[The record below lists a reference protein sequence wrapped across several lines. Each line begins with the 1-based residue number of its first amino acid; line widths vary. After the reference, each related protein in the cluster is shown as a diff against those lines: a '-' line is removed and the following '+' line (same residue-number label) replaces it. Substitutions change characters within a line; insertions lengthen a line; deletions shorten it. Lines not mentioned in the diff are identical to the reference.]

1 MRITYLTTS
10 GQLGGAETSLLE
22 ILASV
27 RAAEPVWRLSVVA
40 PADGLFVE
48 RARALGVDARVLP
61 FPRALARVG
70 ESQGFDRGGR
80 LRFLRAG
87 LSVAGHA
94 RALGRLLNAENPDVV
109 HSNGFKAHVLGAL
122 ARPAGAALVWHVHDY
137 VSGRARTAQALARV
151 ASRASAIVTNSESV
165 SRDVRS
171 TLRPNAPVQVVYN
184 AVDLSRFAPEGP
196 RLDLDTAAG
205 LSPAAPGTVRVGLVA
220 TFGRWKGHE
229 TFFDAI
235 ARLPRALP
243 VRAFVIGDSLYETDS
258 SQFRRA
264 DLEARVAGLGIADR
278 IGFTGFAGDAAAAMR
293 ALDVVV
299 HASVQPEP
307 FGMVIAEAMACGRPV
322 VVSLA
327 GGAAE
332 IVRDG
337 VDALGHPPGDAAAL
351 AARLSAL
358 VEDASLRARLGRAAR
373 TAAESRFDRARL
385 ARELGPLYAML
396 APAAAVAKRDDAPE
410 ARRRA

>member
-1 MRITYLTTS
+1 MRIVYLTTS

-27 RAAEPVWRLSVVA
+27 RAAEPGWRLSVVA
-40 PADGLFVE
+40 PAEGPFVD
-48 RARALGVDARVLP
+48 RVRGLGVDARVLP
-61 FPRALARVG
+61 FPRALALVG
-70 ESQGFDRGGR
+70 EGQAAHRGGR

-94 RALGRLLNAENPDVV
+94 RALGRLLGAENPDVV

-122 ARPAGAALVWHVHDY
+122 ARPTGAALVWHVHDY
-137 VSGRARTAQALARV
+137 VSGRTRTAQALRGV
-151 ASRASAIVTNSESV
+151 AGRASAIVTNSESV
-165 SRDVRS
+165 ARDVTS
-171 TLRPNAPVQVVYN
+171 TLRPRAPVHVLYN
-184 AVDLSRFAPEGP
+184 AVDLARFAPEGP
-196 RLDLDTAAG
+196 RTDLDAAAG
-205 LSPAAPGTVRVGLVA
+205 LPPAAPGTVRVGLVA

-229 TFFDAI
+229 TFFEAI

-243 VRAFVIGDSLYETDS
+243 IRAFVIGDSLYETDS

-264 DLEARVAGLGIADR
+264 DLEARVSALGLADR
-278 IGFTGFAGDAAAAMR
+278 IGFTGFAVDAAAAMR
-293 ALDVVV
+293 SLDVVV

-337 VDALGHPPGDAAAL
+337 VDALGHAPGDAAAL
-351 AARLSAL
+351 GDRLSAL
-358 VEDASLRARLGRAAR
+358 VEDPALRARVGRAAR

-385 ARELGPLYAML
+385 AHELGPLYTRL
-396 APAAAVAKRDDAPE
+396 APAAKPDAPE

>member
-27 RAAEPVWRLSVVA
+27 RVAEPGWRLAAIA
-40 PADGLFVE
+40 PADGPFVD

-61 FPRALARVG
+61 FPRALARIGDSHGV
-70 ESQGFDRGGR
+70 DRGGR

-94 RALGRLLNAENPDVV
+94 RALGRLLSAENPDVV
-109 HSNGFKAHVLGAL
+109 HSNGFKAHVVGAL
-122 ARPAGAALVWHVHDY
+122 ARPAGAALVWHIHDY
-137 VSGRARTAQALARV
+137 VSGRARTTQALGRV
-151 ASRASAIVTNSESV
+151 AGRASVIVTNSESV
-165 SRDVRS
+165 SRDVTS
-171 TLRPNAPVQVVYN
+171 TLRPRVAVHVVYN
-184 AVDLSRFAPEGP
+184 AVDLARFAPDGA
-196 RLDLDTAAG
+196 RVDLDAAAG
-205 LSPAAPGTVRVGLVA
+205 LPPAAPGTVRVGLIA

-229 TFFDAI
+229 TFFEAI
-235 ARLPRALP
+235 AQLPRAQP
-243 VRAFVIGDSLYETDS
+243 VRAYVIGDSLYETDS

-264 DLEARVAGLGIADR
+264 DLEARASALGLADR
-278 IGFTGFAGDAAAAMR
+278 IGFTGFAADAAAAMR

-337 VDALGHPPGDAAAL
+337 VDALGHAPGDAAAL
-351 AARLSAL
+351 ADRLSAL
-358 VEDASLRARLGRAAR
+358 VADSALRARLGRAAR
-373 TAAESRFDRARL
+373 VSAESRFDRARL
-385 ARELGPLYAML
+385 ARELVPLYDRLVPAGGL
-396 APAAAVAKRDDAPE
+396 AKPAESLA
-410 ARRRA
+410 

>member
-27 RAAEPVWRLSVVA
+27 RAAEPAWRLSVVA
-40 PADGLFVE
+40 PADGPFVE

-70 ESQGFDRGGR
+70 ESHGSNRGGR

-137 VSGRARTAQALARV
+137 VSGRARTAQALGRV
-151 ASRASAIVTNSESV
+151 AGRASAIVTNSESV
-165 SRDVRS
+165 SRDVKS
-171 TLRPNAPVQVVYN
+171 TLRPRAPVHVMYN
-184 AVDLSRFAPEGP
+184 AVDLARFAPEGP
-196 RLDLDTAAG
+196 QLNLDAAAG
-205 LSPAAPGTVRVGLVA
+205 LPPAAPGTVRVGLVA

-243 VRAFVIGDSLYETDS
+243 IRAFVIGDSLYETDS
-258 SQFRRA
+258 SQFRRT
-264 DLEARVAGLGIADR
+264 DLQARVSELQIADR
-278 IGFTGFAGDAAAAMR
+278 VGFTGFAVDAAAAMR

-337 VDALGHPPGDAAAL
+337 VDALGHAPGDAAAL
-351 AARLSAL
+351 ADRLSAL
-358 VEDASLRARLGRAAR
+358 VRDPGLRARLGRAAR
-373 TAAESRFDRARL
+373 TAAEARFDRARL
-385 ARELGPLYAML
+385 ARELAPLYTRL
-396 APAAAVAKRDDAPE
+396 ARAA
-410 ARRRA
+410 

>member
-1 MRITYLTTS
+1 MKIVYLTTS

-27 RAAEPVWRLSVVA
+27 RTAEPAWRLSVVA
-40 PADGLFVE
+40 PADGPFVA
-48 RARALGVDARVLP
+48 RALALGVDARVLP

-70 ESQGFDRGGR
+70 ESQGSNRGGH

-94 RALGRLLNAENPDVV
+94 RALGRLLAAENPDVV

-122 ARPAGAALVWHVHDY
+122 ARPAGASLVWHIHDY
-137 VSGRARTAQALARV
+137 ISGRARTAQALSRV
-151 ASRASAIVTNSESV
+151 DSRASAIVTNSESV
-165 SRDVRS
+165 SRDVMS
-171 TLRPNAPVQVVYN
+171 TLRPRAPVHVVYN
-184 AVDLSRFAPEGP
+184 AVDLARFAPDGP
-196 RLDLDTAAG
+196 RVDLDAAAG
-205 LSPAAPGTVRVGLVA
+205 LPPAPSNTLRVGLVA

-243 VRAFVIGDSLYETDS
+243 IRAFVIGDSLYQTDS

-264 DLEARVAGLGIADR
+264 DLEARVSELRLADR
-278 IGFTGFAGDAAAAMR
+278 IGFTGFATDAAAAMR
-293 ALDVVV
+293 ALDIVV

-337 VDALGHPPGDAAAL
+337 VDVLGHAPGDAAAL
-351 AARLSAL
+351 ADRLSAL
-358 VEDASLRARLGRAAR
+358 AGDQGLRARLGHAAR
-373 TAAESRFDRARL
+373 AAAESRFDRARL
-385 ARELGPLYAML
+385 ARELGPLYARL
-396 APAAAVAKRDDAPE
+396 ARAA
-410 ARRRA
+410 

>member
-1 MRITYLTTS
+1 MRIAYLTTS

-27 RAAEPVWRLSVVA
+27 RAAEPTWRLSVVA
-40 PADGLFVE
+40 PSAGPFVE
-48 RARALGVDARVLP
+48 RAWALGVDARVLP
-61 FPRALARVG
+61 FPRALARMG
-70 ESQGFDRGGR
+70 ESHAFGRGGR
-80 LRFLRAG
+80 LRMLRAG

-94 RALGRLLNAENPDVV
+94 RALGRLLGAEDPDVV

-122 ARPAGAALVWHVHDY
+122 ARPAGAALVWHIHDY
-137 VSGRARTAQALARV
+137 LSGRPRTAQALGRV
-151 ASRASAIVTNSESV
+151 AGRAAVIVTNSESV
-165 SRDVRS
+165 SHDVRS
-171 TLRPNAPVQVVYN
+171 ALRPRAPVHVVYN

-205 LSPAAPGTVRVGLVA
+205 LPAAAPGTVRVGLVA

-264 DLEARVAGLGIADR
+264 ELEARVAGLGIADR
-278 IGFTGFAGDAAAAMR
+278 IGFTGFAADTAAAMR

-322 VVSLA
+322 IVSLA

-351 AARLSAL
+351 ADRLSAL
-358 VEDASLRARLGRAAR
+358 ITDPALRARLGRAAR
-373 TAAESRFDRARL
+373 TTAEARFDRARL
-385 ARELGPLYAML
+385 ARELGPIYSRL
-396 APAAAVAKRDDAPE
+396 APAASGAKRAEAPE